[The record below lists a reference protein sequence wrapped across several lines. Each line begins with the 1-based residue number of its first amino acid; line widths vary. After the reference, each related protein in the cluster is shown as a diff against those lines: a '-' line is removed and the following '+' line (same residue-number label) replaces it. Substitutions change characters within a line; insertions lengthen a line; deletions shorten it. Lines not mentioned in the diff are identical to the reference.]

1 MPTSQMVFNCKM
13 YVSRVFIGLAIM
25 LYEQLPVHHALLFN
39 YCKGMQKS
47 LDKLSSHA
55 HPTAYSCFSYDPCL
69 STAPVIM
76 GLN

>member
-47 LDKLSSHA
+47 LEHFYFKFTLIFY
-55 HPTAYSCFSYDPCL
+55 TL
-69 STAPVIM
+69 GV
-76 GLN
+76 LL